1 MATTHQVTGRRNT
14 GGVPGHWHLW
24 SAGAVAVAVAAAAN
38 TGLAVAGRA
47 LGAPVAV
54 DGDAIPLVA
63 FPMFTVIA
71 GAAGI
76 LLAVALNRW
85 TRRPRRTFTVT
96 TVVLTVLSLVPDLL
110 VQVTPGSRILLML
123 THLVAAVIV
132 IPTLGRRLPTG

>member
-1 MATTHQVTGRRNT
+1 MATTDQVMGRRNT
-14 GGVPGHWHLW
+14 GGAPGPRILW
-24 SAGAVAVAVAAAAN
+24 PAGAVAVVVAAAA
-38 TGLAVAGRA
+38 TTVLAVVGRA
-47 LGAPVAV
+47 LGAPIAV

-76 LLAVALNRW
+76 ALAVALNRW

-110 VQVTPGSRILLML
+110 VEVTPGSRIVLML